1 MCFKAAKPTITKRK
15 QRCTTLHE
23 GKKRRL
29 RCSFTAR
36 VNTRSRQ
43 PSMISRTNV
52 PSRSKTA
59 SKPGNRISY
68 TTVITTSCTVRKKTQ
83 MVCVLLRRNAA
94 KNILRVVPVPQLGV
108 LGRRVVYFACVRVC
122 VCFFLAFCPMWKG
135 WQFFLLVWPFQTI
148 SGIGKFYRPSFS
160 SKRLKIQNMALIAC
174 KGEWSFL
181 LLLVHVVANWQLYS
195 RFKFLFSYTLLY
207 IARYCNARG
216 GKPIICTYL
225 VCNKNKVVPFLFLS
239 QDVVEKQTIWFEKG
253 ATKTTFAVLPILTGS
268 QLLIK

>member
-29 RCSFTAR
+29 RCSLTAR

-68 TTVITTSCTVRKKTQ
+68 RTVITTSCTVRKKTQ

-94 KNILRVVPVPQLGV
+94 KNILHVVPVPQVGV

-122 VCFFLAFCPMWKG
+122 VFF
-135 WQFFLLVWPFQTI
+135 FFSFLPCVEGMAIFSSSLTI
-148 SGIGKFYRPSFS
+148 SNHFWYR
-160 SKRLKIQNMALIAC
+160 
-174 KGEWSFL
+174 E
-181 LLLVHVVANWQLYS
+181 
-195 RFKFLFSYTLLY
+195 
-207 IARYCNARG
+207 
-216 GKPIICTYL
+216 
-225 VCNKNKVVPFLFLS
+225 
-239 QDVVEKQTIWFEKG
+239 
-253 ATKTTFAVLPILTGS
+253 IL
-268 QLLIK
+268 QA

>member
-1 MCFKAAKPTITKRK
+1 MYGTQKDSN
-15 QRCTTLHE
+15 
-23 GKKRRL
+23 GM
-29 RCSFTAR
+29 
-36 VNTRSRQ
+36 RS
-43 PSMISRTNV
+43 PSSK
-52 PSRSKTA
+52 RSK
-59 SKPGNRISY
+59 KY
-68 TTVITTSCTVRKKTQ
+68 TTRRPSTPTWGTGTTCSIFC
-83 MVCVLLRRNAA
+83 MCPCVCV
-94 KNILRVVPVPQLGV
+94 
-108 LGRRVVYFACVRVC
+108 
-122 VCFFLAFCPMWKG
+122 FFLAFCPMWKG
-135 WQFFLLVWPFQTI
+135 WQFFLLVWAFQTI

-268 QLLIK
+268 QLLTK